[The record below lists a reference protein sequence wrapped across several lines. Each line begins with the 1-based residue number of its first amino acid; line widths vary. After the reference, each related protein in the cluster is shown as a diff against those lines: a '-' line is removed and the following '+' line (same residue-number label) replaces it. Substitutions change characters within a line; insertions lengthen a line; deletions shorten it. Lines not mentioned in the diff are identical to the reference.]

1 MLRHIVMYRF
11 LPEAGGRTR
20 EENLAE
26 AVALAQR
33 MEKEIPQLRAFQ
45 YGVNSR
51 QADGGNYDITLVC
64 DLDSFEALAEYKQN
78 PAHKAFGTLC
88 HAVSSD
94 RAAIDFEL

>member
-1 MLRHIVMYRF
+1 MH
-11 LPEAGGRTR
+11 
-20 EENLAE
+20 
-26 AVALAQR
+26 
-33 MEKEIPQLRAFQ
+33 
-45 YGVNSR
+45 SR

-78 PAHKAFGTLC
+78 PAHKVFGALC

>member
-64 DLDSFEALAEYKQN
+64 DLDSVEALAEYKQN
-78 PAHKAFGTLC
+78 PAHKAFGALC